1 MKTIAL
7 IALTLCF
14 TSENSI
20 VYVCDS
26 PDAEVYHLN
35 ENCRGLKKCKG
46 EIKKITLDRAKSL
59 KRRLCGFED

>member
-7 IALTLCF
+7 LALILCF
-14 TSENSI
+14 TSENNI

-26 PDAEVYHLN
+26 SDTEVYHL
-35 ENCRGLKKCKG
+35 EESCRGLKKCKG
-46 EIKKITLDRAKSL
+46 ELKKITLDRAKSL